1 MIKKIREILRNSQQS
16 EESIKY
22 AGKDSQATVQQLVA
36 KKNSK
41 QLGKELTEM
50 ADVLRFAG
58 DLFRKEVCLPKKYWN
73 LWSQIKRQ
81 PKLQIDQS
89 RFVGEFH
96 NRDDKGDWRVIGMRP
111 VRGNLVTIEYDVM
124 RLYKENASFPE
135 IMAKENNNHV
145 MKLCN
150 SDNSKN
156 HVFFMQQ
163 YKLLLLLKKRYQNYR
178 QRKHFPGVFGCGAF
192 EELCYKEKLSTSDML
207 PKLLIYF
214 PYPNPRPYFLQEKI
228 QPTLEEIFRMTQFG
242 VLNIGITRDVIIGC
256 IKALRLLH
264 QIGYVHRCVAPY
276 NFAIRLEPFSKMIL
290 QNDLCEQICL
300 IDLTFARKYKD
311 MNKPPRRVTAFT
323 GTYKYCSVSVHNHLE
338 QFPKDD
344 IISCIYM
351 FCEFLQGYLPWKG
364 LKNIEE
370 IVILKREL
378 QMKPPV
384 FMNNTGA
391 NRTVIDLGRLR
402 GVFTLLEE
410 IKPYRSL
417 PYLIIYKMLDAI
429 ASQHHT
435 VDEGPYELFGI
446 SKYVFAFQKLFV
458 IS

>member
-1 MIKKIREILRNSQQS
+1 MVLRNSQQS
-16 EESIKY
+16 EESTKY

-41 QLGKELTEM
+41 QLGKELTET

-58 DLFRKEVCLPKKYWN
+58 DLFRKE
-73 LWSQIKRQ
+73 Q

-124 RLYKENASFPE
+124 RLYKENASFP
-135 IMAKENNNHV
+135 
-145 MKLCN
+145 
-150 SDNSKN
+150 
-156 HVFFMQQ
+156 
-163 YKLLLLLKKRYQNYR
+163 
-178 QRKHFPGVFGCGAF
+178 
-192 EELCYKEKLSTSDML
+192 EKLSTSDML

-276 NFAIRLEPFSKMIL
+276 NFAIRLEPFSKMIF

-300 IDLTFARKYKD
+300 TDLTFARKYKD

-364 LKNIEE
+364 LKNIKE

-410 IKPYRSL
+410 IKPYRGL

-446 SKYVFAFQKLFV
+446 SKEMQKRFSRTMEKYDREV
-458 IS
+458 

>member
-150 SDNSKN
+150 SDNSRN
-156 HVFFMQQ
+156 HV
-163 YKLLLLLKKRYQNYR
+163 

-410 IKPYRSL
+410 IKP
-417 PYLIIYKMLDAI
+417 
-429 ASQHHT
+429 
-435 VDEGPYELFGI
+435 
-446 SKYVFAFQKLFV
+446 
-458 IS
+458 